1 MSSQYKHKK
10 NKPWNPVKS
19 WNFNANWGKGEFTC
33 MHTKADKKGAW
44 WKGMF
49 GGTYTVMEVQVLNRG
64 DCCGGRLNGA
74 KVFIGETLLGTITN
88 PPQGEWINVKGVAS
102 GDFIEIKG
110 APEQHLH
117 FCGL

>member
-1 MSSQYKHKK
+1 MSSQFKHKK

-44 WKGMF
+44 WKASF

-74 KVFIGETLLGTITN
+74 KVFIGETLCGTIAN
-88 PPQGEWINVKGVAS
+88 PPQG
-102 GDFIEIKG
+102 
-110 APEQHLH
+110 
-117 FCGL
+117 